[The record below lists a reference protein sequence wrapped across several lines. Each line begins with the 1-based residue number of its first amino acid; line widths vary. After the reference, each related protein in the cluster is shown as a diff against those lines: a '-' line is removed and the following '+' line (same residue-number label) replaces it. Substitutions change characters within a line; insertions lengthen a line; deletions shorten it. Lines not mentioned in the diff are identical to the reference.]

1 MFRHLFT
8 MFPWKH
14 LRILVGIIS
23 ILCSHNAISQQL
35 VNTTGNTIGNN
46 TITIEYSVGEISITT
61 LTATGSTQYI
71 TQGLLQPTVK
81 MINPPCET
89 INDTINCF
97 PNPTQHLLSV
107 VGRSDWITG
116 YHIYAA
122 DGKLVRVAP
131 FISNQIDLYNL
142 PGGAYFIKLFPG
154 CNTKYRILKVIKQ

>member
-1 MFRHLFT
+1 
-8 MFPWKH
+8 
-14 LRILVGIIS
+14 
-23 ILCSHNAISQQL
+23 
-35 VNTTGNTIGNN
+35 
-46 TITIEYSVGEISITT
+46 
-61 LTATGSTQYI
+61 
-71 TQGLLQPTVK
+71 

-97 PNPTQHLLSV
+97 PNPAQHLLSV
-107 VGRSDWITG
+107 VGRLDWITG

-154 CNTKYRILKVIKQ
+154 CNNKYRILKVIKQ